1 MTYFCF
7 LVVETDDCRCQILV
21 SLMDCNFAYDH
32 FQKTRQLARGK
43 GKIELTVDIRCIG
56 TYGKT
61 ARSARPIGELMLH
74 INVWKRGVGRG

>member
-1 MTYFCF
+1 MTYFCL

-21 SLMDCNFAYDH
+21 SLMNCNFVYDH

-43 GKIELTVDIRCIG
+43 EKIELTVDIRCIG

-61 ARSARPIGELMLH
+61 ARSARPIVELSLY
-74 INVWKRGVGRG
+74 INVWKMGVGRG